1 MAAAAA
7 VGAGAIL
14 ALRIAGQL
22 GVRIIGP
29 KTSAFL
35 ARNGINLTKATTKQ
49 IVKET
54 KGGTQRIPKLKM
66 SDAQKIVKSSRPHWV
81 DAAGRI
87 RTSQPRTW
95 GRKAKPLARP
105 KPSKAEKLG
114 KDKAKTDAGPGSRV
128 DKMMDKEIG
137 SGPRIVPKPKPRV
150 QPKPKPKPKPQPKAK
165 PKPKPKPQPKPKPR
179 VKPKPKPKPKPRV
192 QPKPKPKP
200 KPRVQPKPRVKPKP
214 KPRVQPKPR
223 PKPKPRPSPIPRA
236 GSGPKP
242 RPLPKPRP
250 RPKQEVLPPI
260 RLPAIRSGGGPRQT
274 GGGPRPRPG
283 FRPGRGIGGGLR
295 TIPPLIIKDEP
306 SPGTDDYGPAD
317 ILGIPA
323 PGEFTQPKPK
333 PKPKPRVKPKPK
345 PKPKPDPKVKP
356 KPKPRVKPKAKPK
369 PDPKAKVKRKEKRI
383 FDDVEGYD
391 RTTGRYG
398 ADTDIKEYSLK
409 DLLRDRRETE
419 EYDTDGHKRGGK
431 VGKGKKSKA
440 RKRAALRG
448 WGKAR
453 RGF

>member
-114 KDKAKTDAGPGSRV
+114 KDQAKKDAGPGSRV
-128 DKMMDKEIG
+128 DKMMEKEIG
-137 SGPRIVPKPKPRV
+137 SGPRIV
-150 QPKPKPKPKPQPKAK
+150 
-165 PKPKPKPQPKPKPR
+165 
-179 VKPKPKPKPKPRV
+179 
-192 QPKPKPKP
+192 
-200 KPRVQPKPRVKPKP
+200 PKP

-260 RLPAIRSGGGPRQT
+260 RLPTIRSGGGPRQI
-274 GGGPRPRPG
+274 GGGPKPRPR

-356 KPKPRVKPKAKPK
+356 EPKLKPRVKPKVK
-369 PDPKAKVKRKEKRI
+369 PKAKVKRKEKRI